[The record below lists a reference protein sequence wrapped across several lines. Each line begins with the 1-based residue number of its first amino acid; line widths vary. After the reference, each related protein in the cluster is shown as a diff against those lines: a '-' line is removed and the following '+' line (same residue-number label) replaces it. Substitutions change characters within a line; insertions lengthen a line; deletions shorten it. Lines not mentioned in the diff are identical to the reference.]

1 MAGECLLRHPAH
13 EHAVLR
19 RAVGTDARQSTH
31 RAESRGRLRRR
42 AERRERQQEEPEHHV
57 VQAQRPEEESGVGG
71 GLQRRIPRRVGV
83 RRARTIGEA
92 PSQESRRDGQ
102 RTRGAGVLRRRG
114 GVRRRVRLQ
123 RRRDVEKSNRQRPG
137 LHRPGVLPAAH
148 ERLARYVYFYSRTR
162 MGNYTNDIVFLH
174 RVLHLVRHVLRV
186 HGRRLERHRQRR
198 PGAPVAPAR
207 PQRCTVRPWI
217 DDQAAAPVA
226 PVRAR

>member
-1 MAGECLLRHPAH
+1 MYRNPHSSIIENSEGRGQQILASSLKNADVVEPEGAPSTRARAALALRHDVAPGRRRHPRGVMAGECLLRHPAH

-71 GLQRRIPRRVGV
+71 GLERRIPRRVGV

-137 LHRPGVLPAAH
+137 LHRPGVLPAPH
-148 ERLARYVYFYSRTR
+148 ERLARYVYFYLFS
-162 MGNYTNDIVFLH
+162 NCLPI
-174 RVLHLVRHVLRV
+174 
-186 HGRRLERHRQRR
+186 
-198 PGAPVAPAR
+198 
-207 PQRCTVRPWI
+207 
-217 DDQAAAPVA
+217 
-226 PVRAR
+226 